1 MRYYSAPRRALRG
14 VRQLLYPR
22 RCPFCNAVLGSI
34 RTCPD
39 CAEEVD
45 RLRRKPGIRLDASQ
59 HYLGGLS
66 GAAAPFRYEGCVRR
80 AILRA
85 KYQAAPWTAVELGVV
100 LAELAFGSE
109 VRMRGAEPVPQ
120 RVEGARLG
128 YDCIVPVP
136 ARCSHSRAG
145 HLPPAEAPVPRPSSG
160 PRCQRQ
166 ALPAP
171 RPAPPPSMVQPDTL
185 PAGWPAARSPHTG
198 TVPLRRS
205 GRPDNAAMRPAGCR
219 ASGAAGPLLPRSP
232 GRSLCCPAPHCRRGT
247 DADKAAAVPRA
258 VPGAGRCN
266 NASVLLHG
274 HDHADALARGA
285 AKVVIPA
292 SEVVI
297 VRVHLGQLRGVIL
310 ALVPQVHLGIVRYL
324 IAGGTGQH

>member
-1 MRYYSAPRRALRG
+1 MKKYQCIVCGWIYDEAEGWPQDGIVAG
-14 VRQLLYPR
+14 TKWDDIPDDW
-22 RCPFCNAVLGSI
+22 
-34 RTCPD
+34 TCPD

-136 ARCSHSRAG
+136 ASSRSS
-145 HLPPAEAPVPRPSSG
+145 ERSRSRPSLLTPGWS
-160 PRCQRQ
+160 
-166 ALPAP
+166 
-171 RPAPPPSMVQPDTL
+171 SMRL
-185 PAGWPAARSPHTG
+185 IASCSARS
-198 TVPLRRS
+198 S
-205 GRPDNAAMRPAGCR
+205 G
-219 ASGAAGPLLPRSP
+219 
-232 GRSLCCPAPHCRRGT
+232 
-247 DADKAAAVPRA
+247 V
-258 VPGAGRCN
+258 
-266 NASVLLHG
+266 
-274 HDHADALARGA
+274 
-285 AKVVIPA
+285 
-292 SEVVI
+292 
-297 VRVHLGQLRGVIL
+297 
-310 ALVPQVHLGIVRYL
+310 
-324 IAGGTGQH
+324 

>member
-1 MRYYSAPRRALRG
+1 MRYYSAPAPGTAR

-22 RCPFCNAVLGSI
+22 RCPFRNVVLGSI

-136 ARCSHSRAG
+136 ASSRRRGYNVPERMAQP
-145 HLPPAEAPVPRPSSG
+145 LAEALTFQLEIKALG
-160 PRCQRQ
+160 PG
-166 ALPAP
+166 
-171 RPAPPPSMVQPDTL
+171 PPEE
-185 PAGWPAARSPHTG
+185 PAA
-198 TVPLRRS
+198 
-205 GRPDNAAMRPAGCR
+205 GRPLNSAWPMWPVRSACR
-219 ASGAAGPLLPRSP
+219 TRTS
-232 GRSLCCPAPHCRRGT
+232 
-247 DADKAAAVPRA
+247 
-258 VPGAGRCN
+258 
-266 NASVLLHG
+266 
-274 HDHADALARGA
+274 
-285 AKVVIPA
+285 
-292 SEVVI
+292 
-297 VRVHLGQLRGVIL
+297 
-310 ALVPQVHLGIVRYL
+310 
-324 IAGGTGQH
+324 

>member
-120 RVEGARLG
+120 RVEPDSTDAAPTLSIFMGISCTMAFTEPFTSCRTAR
-128 YDCIVPVP
+128 
-136 ARCSHSRAG
+136 
-145 HLPPAEAPVPRPSSG
+145 PPAS
-160 PRCQRQ
+160 
-166 ALPAP
+166 
-171 RPAPPPSMVQPDTL
+171 
-185 PAGWPAARSPHTG
+185 TG
-198 TVPLRRS
+198 YL
-205 GRPDNAAMRPAGCR
+205 M
-219 ASGAAGPLLPRSP
+219 
-232 GRSLCCPAPHCRRGT
+232 
-247 DADKAAAVPRA
+247 
-258 VPGAGRCN
+258 
-266 NASVLLHG
+266 
-274 HDHADALARGA
+274 
-285 AKVVIPA
+285 
-292 SEVVI
+292 EVV
-297 VRVHLGQLRGVIL
+297 
-310 ALVPQVHLGIVRYL
+310 
-324 IAGGTGQH
+324 

>member
-136 ARCSHSRAG
+136 ASSRRRGYNVPERMAQP
-145 HLPPAEAPVPRPSSG
+145 LAEALDLPLETKALG
-160 PRCQRQ
+160 PARRKNRQ
-166 ALPAP
+166 AGLPFEQRLANVAGAF
-171 RPAPPPSMVQPDTL
+171 RVQDPDL
-185 PAGWPAARSPHTG
+185 IE
-198 TVPLRRS
+198 
-205 GRPDNAAMRPAGCR
+205 GR
-219 ASGAAGPLLPRSP
+219 
-232 GRSLCCPAPHCRRGT
+232 
-247 DADKAAAVPRA
+247 
-258 VPGAGRCN
+258 
-266 NASVLLHG
+266 
-274 HDHADALARGA
+274 
-285 AKVVIPA
+285 
-292 SEVVI
+292 
-297 VRVHLGQLRGVIL
+297 RVHRLCFRRVRRACLRWLWLRWNFRPLPSRPCPCRKMRTKKFKKVAEKCLTKCEKSGIL
-310 ALVPQVHLGIVRYL
+310 IKL
-324 IAGGTGQH
+324 

>member
-128 YDCIVPVP
+128 
-136 ARCSHSRAG
+136 
-145 HLPPAEAPVPRPSSG
+145 
-160 PRCQRQ
+160 
-166 ALPAP
+166 
-171 RPAPPPSMVQPDTL
+171 
-185 PAGWPAARSPHTG
+185 
-198 TVPLRRS
+198 
-205 GRPDNAAMRPAGCR
+205 
-219 ASGAAGPLLPRSP
+219 
-232 GRSLCCPAPHCRRGT
+232 
-247 DADKAAAVPRA
+247 
-258 VPGAGRCN
+258 
-266 NASVLLHG
+266 
-274 HDHADALARGA
+274 
-285 AKVVIPA
+285 
-292 SEVVI
+292 
-297 VRVHLGQLRGVIL
+297 
-310 ALVPQVHLGIVRYL
+310 
-324 IAGGTGQH
+324 

>member
-100 LAELAFGSE
+100 AGRAGLWQRDPDE
-109 VRMRGAEPVPQ
+109 RRGT
-120 RVEGARLG
+120 GASAGGRCLRLG
-128 YDCIVPVP
+128 YDCHRAGTGVQPQTRGYNVPELHGAAAGRGDWTFRWKQNALVP
-136 ARCSHSRAG
+136 ARRKDRHQAG
-145 HLPPAEAPVPRPSSG
+145 LPFEQRLANVAGAFRVTGPG
-160 PRCQRQ
+160 PRR
-166 ALPAP
+166 
-171 RPAPPPSMVQPDTL
+171 
-185 PAGWPAARSPHTG
+185 
-198 TVPLRRS
+198 
-205 GRPDNAAMRPAGCR
+205 
-219 ASGAAGPLLPRSP
+219 
-232 GRSLCCPAPHCRRGT
+232 
-247 DADKAAAVPRA
+247 AAAA
-258 VPGAGRCN
+258 CCWW
-266 NASVLLHG
+266 
-274 HDHADALARGA
+274 
-285 AKVVIPA
+285 
-292 SEVVI
+292 
-297 VRVHLGQLRGVIL
+297 
-310 ALVPQVHLGIVRYL
+310 
-324 IAGGTGQH
+324 TM

>member
-1 MRYYSAPRRALRG
+1 MRYYSAPRRALRE

-136 ARCSHSRAG
+136 ASSRRRGYNVPERMAQP
-145 HLPPAEAPVPRPSSG
+145 LAEALDLPLETKALG
-160 PRCQRQ
+160 PARRKNRQ
-166 ALPAP
+166 AGLPFEQRLANVAGAF
-171 RPAPPPSMVQPDTL
+171 RVQDPD
-185 PAGWPAARSPHTG
+185 
-198 TVPLRRS
+198 
-205 GRPDNAAMRPAGCR
+205 
-219 ASGAAGPLLPRSP
+219 
-232 GRSLCCPAPHCRRGT
+232 
-247 DADKAAAVPRA
+247 
-258 VPGAGRCN
+258 
-266 NASVLLHG
+266 
-274 HDHADALARGA
+274 
-285 AKVVIPA
+285 
-292 SEVVI
+292 
-297 VRVHLGQLRGVIL
+297 
-310 ALVPQVHLGIVRYL
+310 L
-324 IAGGTGQH
+324 I

>member
-80 AILRA
+80 TILRA

-120 RVEGARLG
+120 RVEGAQLG

-136 ARCSHSRAG
+136 ASSRRRGYNVPERMAQP
-145 HLPPAEAPVPRPSSG
+145 LAEALDLPLETKALG
-160 PRCQRQ
+160 PARRKNRQ
-166 ALPAP
+166 AGLPFEQRLANVAGAFRVQDP
-171 RPAPPPSMVQPDTL
+171 DLIEGRRVLLVDDVITTGATAAACAQALLSAGAESVFAVAVATVEFPPIAQPTL
-185 PAGWPAARSPHTG
+185 P
-198 TVPLRRS
+198 LQE
-205 GRPDNAAMRPAGCR
+205 
-219 ASGAAGPLLPRSP
+219 
-232 GRSLCCPAPHCRRGT
+232 
-247 DADKAAAVPRA
+247 DADEE
-258 VPGAGRCN
+258 
-266 NASVLLHG
+266 
-274 HDHADALARGA
+274 
-285 AKVVIPA
+285 I
-292 SEVVI
+292 
-297 VRVHLGQLRGVIL
+297 
-310 ALVPQVHLGIVRYL
+310 
-324 IAGGTGQH
+324 

>member
-1 MRYYSAPRRALRG
+1 M
-14 VRQLLYPR
+14 
-22 RCPFCNAVLGSI
+22 LGSI

-136 ARCSHSRAG
+136 ASSRDAG
-145 HLPPAEAPVPRPSSG
+145 TMYRNACAAAGRGTGPSAGNKGSWSCPPEE
-160 PRCQRQ
+160 
-166 ALPAP
+166 
-171 RPAPPPSMVQPDTL
+171 
-185 PAGWPAARSPHTG
+185 PAGRT
-198 TVPLRRS
+198 
-205 GRPDNAAMRPAGCR
+205 
-219 ASGAAGPLLPRSP
+219 
-232 GRSLCCPAPHCRRGT
+232 
-247 DADKAAAVPRA
+247 
-258 VPGAGRCN
+258 
-266 NASVLLHG
+266 
-274 HDHADALARGA
+274 AL
-285 AKVVIPA
+285 
-292 SEVVI
+292 
-297 VRVHLGQLRGVIL
+297 
-310 ALVPQVHLGIVRYL
+310 
-324 IAGGTGQH
+324 

>member
-120 RVEGARLG
+120 RVEGAQLG

-136 ARCSHSRAG
+136 ASSRRRGYNVPERMAQP
-145 HLPPAEAPVPRPSSG
+145 LAEALDLPLETKTLG
-160 PRCQRQ
+160 PARRKDRQ
-166 ALPAP
+166 
-171 RPAPPPSMVQPDTL
+171 M
-185 PAGWPAARSPHTG
+185 TG
-198 TVPLRRS
+198 S
-205 GRPDNAAMRPAGCR
+205 
-219 ASGAAGPLLPRSP
+219 
-232 GRSLCCPAPHCRRGT
+232 H
-247 DADKAAAVPRA
+247 
-258 VPGAGRCN
+258 
-266 NASVLLHG
+266 
-274 HDHADALARGA
+274 
-285 AKVVIPA
+285 I
-292 SEVVI
+292 
-297 VRVHLGQLRGVIL
+297 
-310 ALVPQVHLGIVRYL
+310 
-324 IAGGTGQH
+324 

>member
-100 LAELAFGSE
+100 LAEALDLPLETKALGPARRKDRQAGLPFEQRLANVAGAFRVQDPDLIEGRRVLLVDDVITTGATAAACAQALLSA
-109 VRMRGAEPVPQ
+109 GAESVFAVAVAT
-120 RVEGARLG
+120 VEF
-128 YDCIVPVP
+128 
-136 ARCSHSRAG
+136 
-145 HLPPAEAPVPRPSSG
+145 PPIA
-160 PRCQRQ
+160 
-166 ALPAP
+166 
-171 RPAPPPSMVQPDTL
+171 QPTL
-185 PAGWPAARSPHTG
+185 P
-198 TVPLRRS
+198 LQE
-205 GRPDNAAMRPAGCR
+205 
-219 ASGAAGPLLPRSP
+219 
-232 GRSLCCPAPHCRRGT
+232 
-247 DADKAAAVPRA
+247 DADEE
-258 VPGAGRCN
+258 
-266 NASVLLHG
+266 
-274 HDHADALARGA
+274 
-285 AKVVIPA
+285 I
-292 SEVVI
+292 
-297 VRVHLGQLRGVIL
+297 
-310 ALVPQVHLGIVRYL
+310 
-324 IAGGTGQH
+324 

>member
-1 MRYYSAPRRALRG
+1 MRYYSAPRRALRE

-45 RLRRKPGIRLDASQ
+45 RLRRSGRPDNAAMRPAGCRA
-59 HYLGGLS
+59 S

-136 ARCSHSRAG
+136 ASSRRRGYNVPERMAQP
-145 HLPPAEAPVPRPSSG
+145 LAEALDLPLETKALG
-160 PRCQRQ
+160 PARRKDRQ
-166 ALPAP
+166 AGLPFEQRLANVAGAFRVQDP
-171 RPAPPPSMVQPDTL
+171 DLIEGRRVLLVDDVITTGATAAACAQALLSAGAESVFAVAVATVEFPPIAQPTL
-185 PAGWPAARSPHTG
+185 P
-198 TVPLRRS
+198 LQE
-205 GRPDNAAMRPAGCR
+205 
-219 ASGAAGPLLPRSP
+219 
-232 GRSLCCPAPHCRRGT
+232 
-247 DADKAAAVPRA
+247 DADEE
-258 VPGAGRCN
+258 
-266 NASVLLHG
+266 
-274 HDHADALARGA
+274 
-285 AKVVIPA
+285 I
-292 SEVVI
+292 
-297 VRVHLGQLRGVIL
+297 
-310 ALVPQVHLGIVRYL
+310 
-324 IAGGTGQH
+324 

>member
-1 MRYYSAPRRALRG
+1 MRYYSAPRRALRE

-136 ARCSHSRAG
+136 ASSRRRGYNVPERMAQP
-145 HLPPAEAPVPRPSSG
+145 LAEALDLPLETKALG
-160 PRCQRQ
+160 PARRKDRQ
-166 ALPAP
+166 AGLPFEQRLANVAGAF
-171 RPAPPPSMVQPDTL
+171 RVQDPDLIEGRRVLLVDDVITTG
-185 PAGWPAARSPHTG
+185 ATAA
-198 TVPLRRS
+198 
-205 GRPDNAAMRPAGCR
+205 ACAQ
-219 ASGAAGPLLPRSP
+219 
-232 GRSLCCPAPHCRRGT
+232 
-247 DADKAAAVPRA
+247 AAAVAPVVITSSTSSTRRPSMRSGSCTRNAPATLARRCSKGSPACRSFRRAGPRA
-258 VPGAGRCN
+258 FVSSGRSS
-266 NASVLLHG
+266 ASASGCAMRSGTLYPRLRL
-274 HDHADALARGA
+274 DA
-285 AKVVIPA
+285 
-292 SEVVI
+292 
-297 VRVHLGQLRGVIL
+297 
-310 ALVPQVHLGIVRYL
+310 
-324 IAGGTGQH
+324 GTGTMQS

>member
-136 ARCSHSRAG
+136 AQPQTRVQCTGTHGAAAG
-145 HLPPAEAPVPRPSSG
+145 RGTGPSAENKGAWSCPPEE
-160 PRCQRQ
+160 
-166 ALPAP
+166 
-171 RPAPPPSMVQPDTL
+171 
-185 PAGWPAARSPHTG
+185 PAGRT
-198 TVPLRRS
+198 
-205 GRPDNAAMRPAGCR
+205 
-219 ASGAAGPLLPRSP
+219 
-232 GRSLCCPAPHCRRGT
+232 
-247 DADKAAAVPRA
+247 
-258 VPGAGRCN
+258 
-266 NASVLLHG
+266 
-274 HDHADALARGA
+274 AL
-285 AKVVIPA
+285 
-292 SEVVI
+292 
-297 VRVHLGQLRGVIL
+297 
-310 ALVPQVHLGIVRYL
+310 
-324 IAGGTGQH
+324 